1 MSIVHNSEVTALE
14 GLYLCGLIPL
24 LRSRLKGRTCT
35 GLGMS
40 APSVMTL
47 IFADG
52 RLSLDASP
60 DSPGLAWAGPSSP
73 ASPDSPSWEHHLV
86 GARVEEVIQ
95 QGADRVLEL
104 SFSERTAYDGGGARL
119 VFEMTGRNANIVL
132 VRRNDGRILACLRK
146 VLSSVSRYRTI
157 SPGTVYKPPPPSGFP
172 PKDWERSRIEA
183 ILGADPGPASL
194 YRNLEGVGPVTAG
207 TILSLPGSTLDN
219 LVELG
224 SRIALGDLIPW
235 ETPWGKLP
243 CRLGPG
249 RPVEDPLAPRD
260 TGGGEEKPFRPAAVE
275 LRTLLSRALA
285 RERKREA
292 SIRLSLAKLQGPDDL
307 RTAGGLILTWKSKLR
322 KGMTEATLPH
332 WDGDEITVS
341 LKPSLNP
348 AENAERYFRK
358 AGRIHMESERLQ
370 GKLTNSMKRTEE
382 LLRELS
388 SMEEISEEE
397 AVRRLQTLSK
407 DRNAPEA
414 GPLEFVLPGGWRC
427 LAGRN
432 AVQNDR
438 LTFRVA
444 ARDDIWLHARGVPGA
459 HVIIRRDGRPDN
471 PGQAALEEA
480 AAIAARHSSSNGIIP
495 VDWTLARY
503 VRRMKGGG
511 PGQVTYSREKTVF
524 AES

>member
-24 LRSRLKGRTCT
+24 LQSRLKGRTCT

-47 IFADG
+47 VFADG

-60 DSPGLAWAGPSSP
+60 DNPGLAWTGPSSL
-73 ASPDSPSWEHHLV
+73 AAPDSPSWEHHIR
-86 GARVEEVIQ
+86 GARVEEVTQ

-104 SFSERTAYDGGGARL
+104 SFAERTAYDGGGAGL
-119 VFEMTGRNANIVL
+119 IFEMTGRNANIIL
-132 VRRNDGRILACLRK
+132 VRRTDRRILACLRK
-146 VLSSVSRYRTI
+146 VLSSVNRYRTI
-157 SPGTVYKPPPPSGFP
+157 SPGTVYRPPPPSGIP
-172 PKDWERSRIEA
+172 PKDWVRSRIET
-183 ILGADPGPASL
+183 ILGENPGPSSL

-207 TILSLPGSTLDN
+207 TILSLPGSTADN

-224 SRIALGDLIPW
+224 ARIARGDLIPW
-235 ETPWGKLP
+235 ETPWGTLP

-249 RPVEDPLAPRD
+249 RPVEDPLAPGM
-260 TGGGEEKPFRPAAVE
+260 TGDGEERPFRPAAGE
-275 LRTLLSRALA
+275 LRTILARALA
-285 RERKREA
+285 GERKREA
-292 SIRLSLAKLQGPDDL
+292 SIRLSLAKLQGPDEL

-332 WDGDEITVS
+332 WDGGEITVS

-358 AGRIHMESERLQ
+358 AGRVHMESERLQ
-370 GKLTNSMKRTEE
+370 EKLRNSMKRTEE
-382 LLRELS
+382 LIKEL
-388 SMEEISEEE
+388 ETKAEISEEE
-397 AVRRLQTLSK
+397 AASRLQALSK
-407 DRNAPEA
+407 DRNPPEG

-444 ARDDIWLHARGVPGA
+444 SRDDIWLHARGVPGA

-471 PGQAALEEA
+471 PGEAALEEA
-480 AAIAARHSSSNGIIP
+480 AAIAARHSSSNGIVP

-503 VRRMKGGG
+503 VRRIKGGG